1 MQHSNPKL
9 TLVGAGPGDPDL
21 ISVKGIKA
29 IAEADVILYDDLVSK
44 ELLAYAPKK
53 AEKIYVGK
61 RVGKHSHSQ
70 QTINEL
76 IVFFA
81 QEKGHVVRLKG
92 GDPFVFGRGFEELAY
107 AERFGIKTTI
117 VPGISS
123 AYSVP
128 AMKNIPLT
136 SRGINHSFWVITGAT
151 SAGDISPDIAI
162 AAQSS
167 ATIVILMGTKKL
179 GEICEIFQKVN
190 RGETPIAIIQNGT
203 MPNEKMIKGKIH
215 NIKKLA
221 NHAGIGSPAVIII
234 GETVD
239 AYDKH
244 LSELLNEQS
253 ILLTHGE

>member
-1 MQHSNPKL
+1 MRHINPRL

-44 ELLAYAPKK
+44 QLLAYAPKRI
-53 AEKIYVGK
+53 EKIYVGK

-70 QTINEL
+70 TAINEL
-76 IVFFA
+76 IVYFA

-107 AERFGIKTTI
+107 AEQFGIKTSI

-128 AMKNIPLT
+128 AMQNIPLT
-136 SRGINHSFWVITGAT
+136 SRGINHSFWVITGTT

-179 GEICEIFQKVN
+179 QQICEIFENVN
-190 RGETPIAIIQNGT
+190 REETPIAIIQNGT
-203 MPNEKMIKGKIH
+203 MPNEKMVKGKIN
-215 NIKKLA
+215 NIRQLA
-221 NHAGIGSPAVIII
+221 EEAKIGSPAVIII
-234 GETVD
+234 GATVN
-239 AYDKH
+239 AYDEL
-244 LSELLNEQS
+244 LSELLNEKS
-253 ILLTHGE
+253 IPLAYGE